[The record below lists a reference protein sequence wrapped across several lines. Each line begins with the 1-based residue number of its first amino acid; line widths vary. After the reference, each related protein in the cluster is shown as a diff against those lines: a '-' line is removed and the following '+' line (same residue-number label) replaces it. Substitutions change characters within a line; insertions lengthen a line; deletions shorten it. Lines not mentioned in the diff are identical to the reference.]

1 MQADPQLS
9 ELYKQNKSQNDFG
22 NLCALYVGM
31 TRAKRGLYM
40 LSDFDRVSAG
50 STVHYLRDRLGTHAI
65 EEGCSSVAELGEALK
80 CGTNCGSCK
89 PALSQLIDKHLVIE
103 IQSV

>member
-1 MQADPQLS
+1 MEDNQGDIGLVWSGFGEDGLGGFQVVASVSPDQKNHALRWRLEIKNPSTDWTLMSVVFPQL
-9 ELYKQNKSQNDFG
+9 
-22 NLCALYVGM
+22 
-31 TRAKRGLYM
+31 
-40 LSDFDRVSAG
+40 
-50 STVHYLRDRLGTHAI
+50 
-65 EEGCSSVAELGEALK
+65 SVAELGEALK